1 MAHVSTADR
10 SVQFVEAATKVI
22 AEQGVASATTR
33 RIAEAA
39 GAPLASLHYCFRDK
53 DSLFHAVFEHLAQ
66 EATRPFADVEPDG
79 LEAVTERLIRNAA
92 GWIVEH
98 PDYALAQLDLHLW
111 MCRNRPDQAVE
122 SVDGYLDAVATILM
136 QAEAGVPEAAAK
148 TLASVVTGAIDGLV
162 VQWAADRDGARVE
175 AYVDMFCAGLP
186 SLCASARQ
194 NGGSPADS

>member
-10 SVQFVEAATKVI
+10 SVQFVEAAAKVI

-53 DSLFHAVFEHLAQ
+53 DSLFHAVFEHLAE
-66 EATRPFADVEPDG
+66 EAARPFADVHPVG
-79 LEAVTERLIRNAA
+79 LEAAAERLIRRACA
-92 GWIVEH
+92 WIVTH

-122 SVDGYLDAVATILM
+122 SVDGYLDAVVKILTE
-136 QAEAGVPEAAAK
+136 AEPGIDDVSVK
-148 TLASVVTGAIDGLV
+148 TLASILTAGLDGLV
-162 VQWAADRDGARVE
+162 VQWAADRDTARVDAFVE
-175 AYVDMFCAGLP
+175 MLCAGLP
-186 SLCASARQ
+186 SLCATARAA
-194 NGGSPADS
+194 GSSRGQ